1 MADNPGGA
9 YNPLFLYGG
18 TGLGKTHLLHAVG
31 NGIMARKPNAKVVY
45 MHSERFR
52 SGHGKGPA
60 KQCDRRSLNAI
71 IVLLM
76 RC

>member
-31 NGIMARKPNAKVVY
+31 NGIVARKPNAKVVY

-52 SGHGKGPA
+52 SGHG
-60 KQCDRRSLNAI
+60 
-71 IVLLM
+71 
-76 RC
+76 